1 MKRARNY
8 IYTIRRALNNW
19 TEWMESGNEM
29 LADGDK
35 QFLLGW
41 VEHET
46 AKLKKLDA
54 QDVEDAILQHEE
66 GIDWR
71 LKRLD
76 DFQLLPVIEFIQN
89 TKDTPAQMADAE
101 VNETIGRYR
110 QLIEAK
116 ALDLIRVVRECERY
130 IKPQNPIIKKALE
143 NPLLLSYFYNNKKVL
158 EEYINYCLS
167 DTNKSQK
174 AVRAMELAGQGK
186 VRKDVI
192 KKPLHDALKKVGIN
206 VGENPNWN
214 EAINKYLLT
223 SINV

>member
-1 MKRARNY
+1 
-8 IYTIRRALNNW
+8 
-19 TEWMESGNEM
+19 MESGNEM

-46 AKLKKLDA
+46 GKLKKLDA

-110 QLIEAK
+110 QLIEVK

-192 KKPLHDALKKVGIN
+192 RKPLHDALKKVGIN

-214 EAINKYLLT
+214 EAINKYK
-223 SINV
+223 

>member
-76 DFQLLPVIEFIQN
+76 DFQLLPTVEFIHN

-143 NPLLLSYFYNNKKVL
+143 DPLLLSYFYGNKKVL

-214 EAINKYLLT
+214 EAINKY
-223 SINV
+223 NV

>member
-110 QLIEAK
+110 QLIEVK

-192 KKPLHDALKKVGIN
+192 RKPLHDALKKVGIN
-206 VGENPNWN
+206 VGEYPNWN
-214 EAINKYLLT
+214 EAINKYK
-223 SINV
+223 

>member
-46 AKLKKLDA
+46 AKLKELDA
-54 QDVEDAILQHEE
+54 QDVGDAILQHEE

-76 DFQLLPVIEFIQN
+76 DFQLLPVIEFIHN

-110 QLIEAK
+110 QLIEVK

-143 NPLLLSYFYNNKKVL
+143 NPLLLSYFYDNKKVL
-158 EEYINYCLS
+158 EEYVKYCLS

-174 AVRAMELAGQGK
+174 AVRAMELADEGK
-186 VRKDVI
+186 IKKDYVR
-192 KKPLHDALKKVGIN
+192 KPLHDALKKVGIN
-206 VGENPNWN
+206 VGEYPNWN
-214 EAINKYLLT
+214 EAINKN
-223 SINV
+223 NV